1 MLVFYKKCVFVII
14 SDRIVWGGRK
24 FMMLVKIVYVSMIGN
39 IEEIVDI
46 VVEVFEDLELE
57 VEIDECM

>member
-1 MLVFYKKCVFVII
+1 
-14 SDRIVWGGRK
+14 
-24 FMMLVKIVYVSMIGN
+24 MMLVKIVYVSMIGN